1 MVIKTLLT
9 KNVTNV
15 QYLYQEASSWE
26 HKVAS

>member
-1 MVIKTLLT
+1 MVIKTLLA

-15 QYLYQEASSWE
+15 QYLYRESWSWE